1 MSPRTRRLLPAT
13 GLLLLAGCVAQPQA
27 APALTGVPAPPASVP
42 AVAPSLPGVTFVP
55 LTPTA
60 TTPAPAPTFTT
71 YPTVVPTVVPTTTTT
86 TATGTT
92 TTPTTSPTP
101 SPTPSQAKKCT
112 GAPTGR
118 QILTLLKDNPAV
130 PDAELEVAGGP
141 FCGGA
146 WSYTTV
152 QLKGGGA
159 EALSVVTTGKGTT
172 LALVTAGT
180 DVCNPRV
187 KAEAPVGIRVLACG
201 Y

>member
-60 TTPAPAPTFTT
+60 TTLAPAPTFTT
-71 YPTVVPTVVPTTTTT
+71 YPTVVPTLVPTTT
-86 TATGTT
+86 GTT
-92 TTPTTSPTP
+92 TPPTTSPTP
-101 SPTPSQAKKCT
+101 SPTPSPSPAKKCT

-118 QILTLLKDNPAV
+118 QILALLKGNPAV
-130 PDAELEVAGGP
+130 PDAELEVADGP
-141 FCGGA
+141 FCGGT

-159 EALSVVTTGKGTT
+159 EPLSVVTTGKGTT

>member
-1 MSPRTRRLLPAT
+1 MSPRARLLPAT

-27 APALTGVPAPPASVP
+27 APVVTGVPAPPVSVP
-42 AVAPSLPGVTFVP
+42 AVAPSLPGITFVP
-55 LTPTA
+55 LSPTA
-60 TTPAPAPTFTT
+60 TTGAAVPTFTT
-71 YPTVVPTVVPTTTTT
+71 YPPVAPTLAPTSTT
-86 TATGTT
+86 TAPTT
-92 TTPTTSPTP
+92 SPTTSPTP
-101 SPTPSQAKKCT
+101 SPSPSQARKCT
-112 GAPTGR
+112 GEPTGR

-130 PDAELEVAGGP
+130 PDAELDVADGP
-141 FCGGA
+141 FCGGT

-159 EALSVVTTGKGTT
+159 EPLSVVTTGKGTT